1 MRKLAVMVMSFV
13 AAVMLGGA
21 AVLTAVMPA
30 RAADVTSSEAV
41 EAMFETE
48 NTAAFF
54 TSGGKNNVV
63 VTQANDMRV
72 TSATPGTADATH
84 NQTTTI
90 TYKNPI
96 YIGDNSDEVPF
107 FTYSWMDRDND
118 TSKRDFDAMIVTL
131 TDTEDAT
138 NQVSVLIGAWC
149 NAEGWQ
155 NTSSSVYAKGSG
167 QTYLGYHYASA
178 TSKSFGAP
186 VNQGTMTDGAI
197 DKYPGTEWEIYYDND
212 TKRVLINYGWPN
224 YSSRG
229 GVVTNEKGKQLTI
242 VRDLTDT
249 ATSGADSIAYTAGM
263 ETAYLSVTT
272 VRGWFAYNDIGTSTI
287 YSNAFRGG
295 SSSAHTLSDTGAQY
309 MIRSIDG
316 LNFGL
321 TDGTMTDSEP
331 LYFAESFSGSGAAEI
346 PVLNRYT
353 VLGGIEK
360 DKAYTEGLYITVENQ
375 DAESV
380 TVQGLSDGK
389 WTEGCGFA
397 GENGTYTVNYYADSA
412 HETLVA
418 SVTVTLYR
426 PAFDTA
432 EEITAPDAF
441 DGDGSTF
448 GWEIFR
454 VGNTPLYSGVTVS
467 TAAAGSVTY
476 TEDINISDNTEN
488 DVLLQFIA
496 IPNEVGVFD
505 FTSITFKFIDKNNP
519 DNFLTV
525 KLGEGASSNVGSLT
539 AGGNNQDLYGL
550 KYIRQNDEYGEGL
563 YGTGIPQ
570 NLAGQGNGSFQYTA
584 ICLYYDKVDN
594 ALYVSPAHNYKT
606 QAAEEKQLV
615 RNFGDT
621 SLKLNEKGDTVSQ
634 EAWSGFT
641 GKSVTLEITVNT
653 VAEGKT
659 AKYGVLT
666 VDGERLTKRLDTE
679 FLFDGIVGYE
689 YALPTPTYV
698 SGLTGAETNF
708 DSVASGVRVLYNGEE
723 VDVLGGVFTPKNAGE
738 YTVQYAVEEGGTT
751 YMAEFALTVF
761 AQGQAPAVE
770 FDITGG
776 LDEGDV
782 IYLGG
787 GIQGSVSAATALHHD
802 GSACDVTVQI
812 VKGDEVVKTFENG
825 EFSYDFD
832 EVGDYTLVFTAV
844 DKVGR
849 QSVREIPF
857 AVSRTSIEIAD
868 PDDEQTLLDRSDKIA
883 FSEND
888 IVVSDVRIENGAT
901 IATPQKDFASR
912 EVDIS
917 YSYNDGEFTKWT
929 QESDLSALGDYKIK
943 YTVSYTLKGD
953 GETYGSEYVRTV
965 KVVDNTPPVL
975 GEAETPEGN
984 VQADASQS
992 TDSALYYKAL
1002 TGEAISVLQLG
1013 ATDARG
1019 DGPFDLSGEVNV
1031 KFTNAD
1037 GDVTDAVF
1045 TEGKFTFTPD
1055 KAGTYYVTFT
1065 VSDGVLEDT
1074 LVYVFEVKNVW
1085 LNASFESD
1093 TLADAVFGTAYEL
1106 PVPALTDF
1114 NGDAV
1119 TDARITVEIIPESG
1133 TSFTV
1138 ENYTFTPDQTGTFT
1152 VRYTI
1157 VSKGESAVKEFALA
1171 VKDTTAPVIVFDG
1184 EVPKSAEA
1192 GDTVVLPAVKITD
1205 DRDSVLGYRIW
1216 LEFEGERTE
1225 LFDLS
1230 FKAEKVGT
1238 YKIIVETSDTAG
1250 NPAEIS
1256 AEITVTERSESG
1268 GGCSGTLFAG
1278 AGMAGAAVA
1287 MAAALLLKKKKK
1299 ANR

>member
-30 RAADVTSSEAV
+30 RAANVTDIEAV

-48 NTAAFF
+48 NTAAFSTF
-54 TSGGKNNVV
+54 GGRNNVV
-63 VTQANDMRV
+63 VTQENNTPV
-72 TSATPGTADATH
+72 TESSTGAADATH

-107 FTYSWMDRDND
+107 FSYSVYGQDS
-118 TSKRDFDAMIVTL
+118 SKRDFDALIVTL
-131 TDTEDAT
+131 TDAEDET
-138 NQVSVLIGAWC
+138 NQVSVLVGFW
-149 NAEGWQ
+149 NGNQPTNWS
-155 NTSSSVYAKGSG
+155 TVYAKGTG
-167 QTYLGYHYASA
+167 QNYKGYHY
-178 TSKSFGAP
+178 TDDSKSMAGP
-186 VNQGTMTDGAI
+186 IEQGTILEGRVEASVAT
-197 DKYPGTEWEIYYDND
+197 TWSLYYDNE
-212 TKRVLINYGWPN
+212 TKQVLVDGGW
-224 YSSRG
+224 SSYADRNG
-229 GVVTNEKGKQLTI
+229 SYQNDSGVTLTP

-272 VRGWFAYNDIGTSTI
+272 VRGWYAYNDICTSTI

-295 SSSAHTLSDTGAQY
+295 SSAAHTLSDKGARY

-360 DKAYTEGLYITVENQ
+360 DKAYTEGLYITVENKNSKRV
-375 DAESV
+375 D
-380 TVQGLSDGK
+380 VQGLSDGK

-397 GENGTYTVNYYADSA
+397 GENGVYTVNYYEDSA
-412 HETLVA
+412 YKTLVE
-418 SVTVTLYR
+418 SITVTLYR

-432 EEITAPDAF
+432 EEIVAPDVF
-441 DGDGSTF
+441 EGEGSTF

-476 TEDINISDNTEN
+476 RKDINISDNTAN
-488 DVLLQFIA
+488 DVLLEFIA
-496 IPNEVGVFD
+496 IPNEVGVHD
-505 FTSITFKFIDKNNP
+505 FTSITFKFIDKN
-519 DNFLTV
+519 DSENFLTV
-525 KLGEGASSNVGSLT
+525 KLGEGASGNVGSLT
-539 AGGNNQDLYGL
+539 AGGSNQDLYGL

-570 NLAGQGNGSFQYTA
+570 NLAGQGNGSIPYSTISF
-584 ICLYYDKVDN
+584 YYDKEEN
-594 ALYVSPAHNYKT
+594 ALYVSPAYDYTNS
-606 QAAEEKQLV
+606 AAIKQLV
-615 RNFGDT
+615 RDFDDT
-621 SLKLNEKGDTVSQ
+621 TLITNAAGDTVSQ
-634 EAWSGFT
+634 EAWNGFT
-641 GKSVTLEITVNT
+641 GDTVTLEITVNT
-653 VAEGKT
+653 VTEGRT
-659 AKYGVLT
+659 AKYGILT

-689 YALPTPTYV
+689 YALPSPTYV

-723 VDVLGGVFTPKNAGE
+723 VDVLGGVFTPQNAGE
-738 YTVQYAVEEGGTT
+738 YTVQYAVEENGTT

-761 AQGQAPAVE
+761 ARDQAPAVE

-802 GSACDVTVQI
+802 GSACEVTVQI

-868 PDDEQTLLDRSDKIA
+868 PDDEQTLLDRSDKIV
-883 FSEND
+883 FSASD
-888 IVVSDVRIENGAT
+888 IKVNDVRIEDGRT
-901 IATPQKDFASR
+901 ITTPQKDFASIN
-912 EVDIS
+912 VSFS
-917 YSYNDGEFTKWT
+917 YSYKGGAFAGWT
-929 QESDLSALGDYKIK
+929 ESTDMSALGDYKIK

-953 GETYGSEYVRTV
+953 EETYGSEYVRTV
-965 KVVDNTPPVL
+965 KVVDNTAPAL
-975 GEAETPEGN
+975 EEAKTPEGN
-984 VQADASQS
+984 VQADTSQS

-1002 TGEAISVLQLG
+1002 TDEEISVSQLG

-1019 DGPFDLSGEVNV
+1019 DRPFDLSGEVNV

-1093 TLADAVFGTAYEL
+1093 TLADAVFGTAYGL
-1106 PVPALTDF
+1106 PVPVLTDF

-1119 TDARITVEIIPESG
+1119 TDAQITVEIIPESG

-1157 VSKGESAVKEFALA
+1157 SSEGESVEKEFALA

-1299 ANR
+1299 TNR

>member
-30 RAADVTSSEAV
+30 RAADVMGIEAV

-72 TSATPGTADATH
+72 TPATPGAANETH

-118 TSKRDFDAMIVTL
+118 TSKRDFDALIVTL

-212 TKRVLINYGWPN
+212 SKQVLINYGWPN

-249 ATSGADSIAYTAGM
+249 ATSGADSTAYTAGM

-287 YSNAFRGG
+287 YSSAFRSG
-295 SSSAHTLSDTGAQY
+295 SSSAHTLSDKGAQY

-321 TDGTMTDSEP
+321 TDGTMADSEP

-353 VLGGIEK
+353 VLGGIEE
-360 DKAYTEGLYITVENQ
+360 DKAYTEGLYITVKNQ

-412 HETLVA
+412 DETLVA

-432 EEITAPDAF
+432 EEITAPDVF
-441 DGDGSTF
+441 EGDGSSTF

-476 TEDINISDNTEN
+476 KKDIDISDNTAN
-488 DVLLQFIA
+488 DVLLEFIA
-496 IPNEVGVFD
+496 IPNEVGVHD

-519 DNFLTV
+519 TNFLTV
-525 KLGEGASSNVGSLT
+525 IL
-539 AGGNNQDLYGL
+539 AGGSSANLGGLRAGGSNQDLYGL
-550 KYIRQNDEYGEGL
+550 KYIRKNNEYDPS
-563 YGTGIPQ
+563 YGTGISQ
-570 NLAGQGNGSFQYTA
+570 NLAGQGNGSIPYSTISF
-584 ICLYYDKVDN
+584 YYDKKEN
-594 ALYVSPAHNYKT
+594 ALYVSPAYDYTNS
-606 QAAEEKQLV
+606 AAIKQLV
-615 RNFGDT
+615 RDFDDT
-621 SLKLNEKGDTVSQ
+621 TLITNKAGDTVSQ
-634 EAWSGFT
+634 EAWNGFT
-641 GKSVTLEITVNT
+641 GNSVTLEITVNT

-708 DSVASGVRVLYNGEE
+708 SSVASGVRVLYDGEE
-723 VDVLGGVFTPKNAGE
+723 VDVLGGVFTPKKAGE
-738 YTVQYAVEEGGTT
+738 YTVQYAVEEGATT

-761 AQGQAPAVE
+761 AQDQAPAVE

-812 VKGDEVVKTFENG
+812 FKGEAVLHTFENG
-825 EFSYDFD
+825 EFSYNFD

-849 QSVREIPF
+849 ESVRKIPF

-868 PDDEQTLLDRSDKIA
+868 PDDEQTLLDRSDKIV
-883 FSEND
+883 FSASD
-888 IVVSDVRIENGAT
+888 VKVSDVRIENGAT
-901 IATPQKDFASR
+901 IATPQKDFASLD
-912 EVDIS
+912 VSIS
-917 YSYNDGEFTKWT
+917 YSYKDGAFSEWT
-929 QESDLSALGDYKIK
+929 QDSDMSALGDYKIK
-943 YTVSYTLKGD
+943 YTVSYTLESG

-965 KVVDNTPPVL
+965 KVVDNTAPAL
-975 GEAETPEGN
+975 DEAKTPEGS
-984 VQADASQS
+984 VQADTSQS

-1002 TGEAISVLQLG
+1002 KGGEISISQLG

-1019 DGPFDLSGEVNV
+1019 DRPFDLSGEVEV
-1031 KFTNAD
+1031 KLTDAD

-1045 TEGKFTFTPD
+1045 AEGKFTFTPN

-1106 PVPALTDF
+1106 PVPVLTDF
-1114 NGDAV
+1114 NGGAV
-1119 TDARITVEIIPESG
+1119 TDAQITVEIIPESG
-1133 TSFTV
+1133 TPFTV

-1157 VSKGESAVKEFALA
+1157 VSNDESAVKEFALT

-1184 EVPKSAEA
+1184 EVPKTAEA

-1205 DRDSVLGYRIW
+1205 DRDGVLGYRIW

-1230 FKAEKVGT
+1230 FRAEKVGT

>member
-30 RAADVTSSEAV
+30 RAADVMGIEAV

-48 NTAAFF
+48 NTAAFS

-72 TSATPGTADATH
+72 TPATPGTANATH

-118 TSKRDFDAMIVTL
+118 TSKRDFDALIVTL

-212 TKRVLINYGWPN
+212 TKQVLINYGWPN

-287 YSNAFRGG
+287 YSSAFRSG
-295 SSSAHTLSDTGAQY
+295 SSSAHTLSDKGAQY

-321 TDGTMTDSEP
+321 TDGTMADSEP

-353 VLGGIEK
+353 VLGGIEE

-380 TVQGLSDGK
+380 TVQGLTDGK

-412 HETLVA
+412 YETLVA

-432 EEITAPDAF
+432 EEITAPDVF
-441 DGDGSTF
+441 EGDGSSTF

-476 TEDINISDNTEN
+476 KKDIDISDNTAN
-488 DVLLQFIA
+488 DVLLEFIA
-496 IPNEVGVFD
+496 IPNEVGVHD
-505 FTSITFKFIDKNNP
+505 FTSITFKFIDKNDP
-519 DNFLTV
+519 TNFLTV
-525 KLGEGASSNVGSLT
+525 IL
-539 AGGNNQDLYGL
+539 AGGSSANLGGLRAGGSNQDLYGL
-550 KYIRQNDEYGEGL
+550 KYIRKNNEYDPS
-563 YGTGIPQ
+563 YGTGISQ
-570 NLAGQGNGSFQYTA
+570 NLAGQGNGSIPYSTISF
-584 ICLYYDKVDN
+584 YYDKEEN
-594 ALYVSPAHNYKT
+594 ALYVSPAYDYTNS
-606 QAAEEKQLV
+606 AAIKQLV
-615 RNFGDT
+615 RDFDDT
-621 SLKLNEKGDTVSQ
+621 TLVTNAVGDTVSQ
-634 EAWSGFT
+634 EAWNGFT
-641 GKSVTLEITVNT
+641 GDTVTLEITVNT

-698 SGLTGAETNF
+698 SGLTGVETNF
-708 DSVASGVRVLYNGEE
+708 SSVASGVRVLYNGEE

-812 VKGDEVVKTFENG
+812 FKGEAVLQTFENG

-868 PDDEQTLLDRSDKIA
+868 PDDEQTLLDRSDKIV
-883 FSEND
+883 FSASD
-888 IVVSDVRIENGAT
+888 VKVSDVRIENGAT
-901 IATPQKDFASR
+901 IATPQKDFASLD
-912 EVDIS
+912 VSIS
-917 YSYNDGEFTKWT
+917 YSYKDGAFSEWT
-929 QESDLSALGDYKIK
+929 QDSDMSALGDYKIK
-943 YTVSYTLKGD
+943 YTVSYTLESG

-965 KVVDNTPPVL
+965 KVVDNTAPAL
-975 GEAETPEGN
+975 EEAKTAEGS

-1002 TGEAISVLQLG
+1002 KGGEISISQLG

-1019 DGPFDLSGEVNV
+1019 DGPFDLSGEVEV
-1031 KFTNAD
+1031 KLTDAD

-1045 TEGKFTFTPD
+1045 AEGKFTFTPN

-1106 PVPALTDF
+1106 PVPVLTDF
-1114 NGDAV
+1114 NGGAV
-1119 TDARITVEIIPESG
+1119 TDAQITVEIIPESG
-1133 TSFTV
+1133 TPFTV

-1157 VSKGESAVKEFALA
+1157 VSNDESAVKEFALT

-1184 EVPKSAEA
+1184 EVPKTAEA

-1205 DRDSVLGYRIW
+1205 DRDGVLGYRIW

-1230 FKAEKVGT
+1230 FRAEKVGT

>member
-30 RAADVTSSEAV
+30 RAADVTGTEAV

-48 NTAAFF
+48 NTAAFSTF
-54 TSGGKNNVV
+54 GGKNNIV
-63 VTQANDMRV
+63 VTQEDNTPV
-72 TSATPGTADATH
+72 TAASTTH

-107 FTYSWMDRDND
+107 FSYSVYGQDS
-118 TSKRDFDAMIVTL
+118 SKRDFDALIVTL
-131 TDTEDAT
+131 TDAEDET
-138 NQVSVLIGAWC
+138 NQVSVLVGFW
-149 NAEGWQ
+149 NGNQPTNWS
-155 NTSSSVYAKGSG
+155 TVYAKGTG
-167 QTYLGYHYASA
+167 QSYKGYHYTNT
-178 TSKSFGAP
+178 TSKAMAGP
-186 VNQGTMTDGAI
+186 PEQGTILEGRVEGSVAT
-197 DKYPGTEWEIYYDND
+197 TWSLYYDNE
-212 TKRVLINYGWPN
+212 TKRVLVDGGWASYADRN
-224 YSSRG
+224 GSYQNDS
-229 GVVTNEKGKQLTI
+229 GVTLTT

-249 ATSGADSIAYTAGM
+249 TTSGADSVAYTAGM
-263 ETAYLSVTT
+263 ETAYLSITT
-272 VRGWFAYNDIGTSTI
+272 VRGWYAYNDIGKKPSI
-287 YSNAFRGG
+287 YSGAFRGG
-295 SSSAHTLSDTGAQY
+295 SDTGHTLSDKGARY

-321 TDGTMTDSEP
+321 TNETMADSAP
-331 LYFAESFSGSGAAEI
+331 LYFAETFSGRGEAEI

-353 VLGGIEK
+353 VLGGIEE
-360 DKAYTEGLYITVENQ
+360 DKAYTEGLYITVENGNSEQ
-375 DAESV
+375 VE
-380 TVQGLSDGK
+380 VQGLSSDGK
-389 WTEGCGFA
+389 WTDGCGFA
-397 GENGTYTVNYYADSA
+397 GDNGTYTVKYFSDEAKQ
-412 HETLVA
+412 TLVA

-432 EEITAPDAF
+432 EEIVAPNLF
-441 DGDGSTF
+441 EGDGSTF

-476 TEDINISDNTEN
+476 TKDINISNNTEN
-488 DVLLQFIA
+488 DVLLEFIA

-505 FTSITFKFIDKNNP
+505 FTSITFKFIDKSDSSNY
-519 DNFLTV
+519 FTV
-525 KLGEGASSNVGSLT
+525 NLCAGASSNLGSLT

-550 KYIRQNDEYGEGL
+550 KYMSQNDEYGEGP

-570 NLAGQGNGSFQYTA
+570 NLAGQGNGSFQYAT
-584 ICLYYDKVDN
+584 ICLYYDKQEN
-594 ALYVSPAHNYKT
+594 ALYVSPAHNYDT

-621 SLKLNEKGDTVSQ
+621 SLKLNKEGDTVSQ
-634 EAWSGFT
+634 PAWNGFN
-641 GKSVTLEITVNT
+641 GNFVTLEITVNT
-653 VAEGKT
+653 VVEGKT

-689 YALPTPTYV
+689 YALPSPTYV

-723 VDVLGGVFTPKNAGE
+723 VDVLGGVFTPQSEGE
-738 YTVQYAVEEGGTT
+738 YTVQYAVEENGKT

-761 AQGQAPAVE
+761 AQDQAPAVE

-802 GSACDVTVQI
+802 GSACEVTVQI
-812 VKGDEVVKTFENG
+812 FKGEEVLQTFENG

-832 EVGDYTLVFTAV
+832 AVGDYTLVFTAV

-849 QSVREIPF
+849 ESVREIPF

-868 PDDEQTLLDRSDKIA
+868 PDDEQTLLDRSDKIV
-883 FSEND
+883 FSESD
-888 IVVSDVRIENGAT
+888 VKVSDVRIVEGGT
-901 IATPQKDFASR
+901 TVTTPQTDFASL

-917 YSYNDGEFTKWT
+917 YSYNDGAFTEWT
-929 QESDLSALGDYKIK
+929 QDSDLSALGDYKIK
-943 YTVSYTLKGD
+943 YTVSYTLESG
-953 GETYGSEYVRTV
+953 GETYDSEYVRTV
-965 KVVDNTPPVL
+965 KVVDNTAPAL
-975 GEAETPEGN
+975 DEAKTPEGS
-984 VQADASQS
+984 VQADAAQ
-992 TDSALYYKAL
+992 TTESALYYKAL
-1002 TGEAISVLQLG
+1002 TGGEISILQLG

-1019 DGPFDLSGEVNV
+1019 DGPFDLSGEVEV
-1031 KFTNAD
+1031 RFTDAD

-1045 TEGKFTFTPD
+1045 TEGKFTFTPN

-1106 PVPALTDF
+1106 PVPVLTDF
-1114 NGDAV
+1114 NGNAV
-1119 TDARITVEIIPESG
+1119 TDAQITVEIIPESG
-1133 TSFTV
+1133 TPFTV

-1157 VSKGESAVKEFALA
+1157 SSKGESVVKEFALA

-1184 EVPKSAEA
+1184 EVPKTAEA

>member
-30 RAADVTSSEAV
+30 RAADVTGTEAV

-48 NTAAFF
+48 NTAAFSTF
-54 TSGGKNNVV
+54 GGKNNIV
-63 VTQANDMRV
+63 VTQEDNTPV
-72 TSATPGTADATH
+72 TAASPGKADETH

-107 FTYSWMDRDND
+107 FSYSVYGQDS
-118 TSKRDFDAMIVTL
+118 SKRDFDALIVTL
-131 TDTEDAT
+131 TDAEDAT
-138 NQVSVLIGAWC
+138 NQVSVLVGFW
-149 NAEGWQ
+149 NGNQPTNWS
-155 NTSSSVYAKGSG
+155 TVYAKGTG
-167 QTYLGYHYASA
+167 QSYKGYHYTNA
-178 TSKSFGAP
+178 TSKAMAGP
-186 VNQGTMTDGAI
+186 PEQGTILEGRVEGSVAT
-197 DKYPGTEWEIYYDND
+197 TWSLYYDNE
-212 TKRVLINYGWPN
+212 TKQVLVDGGW
-224 YSSRG
+224 SSYADRNG
-229 GVVTNEKGKQLTI
+229 SYQNDSGVTLTP

-249 ATSGADSIAYTAGM
+249 ATSGADSTAYTAGM
-263 ETAYLSVTT
+263 ETAYLSITT
-272 VRGWFAYNDIGTSTI
+272 VRGWYAYNDIGKKPSI
-287 YSNAFRGG
+287 YSGAFRGG
-295 SSSAHTLSDTGAQY
+295 SDTGHTLSDKGARY

-321 TDGTMTDSEP
+321 TNETMADSAP
-331 LYFAESFSGSGAAEI
+331 LYFAETFSGRGEAEI

-353 VLGGIEK
+353 VLGGIEE
-360 DKAYTEGLYITVENQ
+360 DKAYTEGTYITVEN
-375 DAESV
+375 ESSETV
-380 TVQGLSDGK
+380 EVQGLSSDGK
-389 WTEGCGFA
+389 WTDGCGFA
-397 GENGTYTVNYYADSA
+397 GDNGTYTVKYFSDEAKQ
-412 HETLVA
+412 TLVA

-441 DGDGSTF
+441 KGDGSTF
-448 GWEIFR
+448 DWEIFR

-476 TEDINISDNTEN
+476 KKDIDISDNTED
-488 DVLLQFIA
+488 DVLLEFIA
-496 IPNEVGVFD
+496 IPNEVGVHD
-505 FTSITFKFIDKNNP
+505 FTSITFKFIDKNDP
-519 DNFLTV
+519 TNFLTV
-525 KLGEGASSNVGSLT
+525 IL
-539 AGGNNQDLYGL
+539 AGGSSANLGGLRAGGSNQDLYGL
-550 KYIRQNDEYGEGL
+550 KYIRKNNEYDPS
-563 YGTGIPQ
+563 YGTGISQ
-570 NLAGQGNGSFQYTA
+570 NLAGQGNGSIPYSTISF
-584 ICLYYDKVDN
+584 YYDKEEN
-594 ALYVSPAHNYKT
+594 ALYVSPAYDYTNSK
-606 QAAEEKQLV
+606 AIKQLV
-615 RNFGDT
+615 RDFDDT
-621 SLKLNEKGDTVSQ
+621 TLITNAAGDTVSQ
-634 EAWSGFT
+634 AAWNGFN
-641 GKSVTLEITVNT
+641 GNFVTLEITVNT

-666 VDGERLTKRLDTE
+666 VDGERLTKRLDAE

-708 DSVASGVRVLYNGEE
+708 DSVASGVRVLYDGKE
-723 VDVLGGVFTPKNAGE
+723 VDVLGGVFTPQSAGE
-738 YTVQYAVEEGGTT
+738 YTVQYAVEEGGKT

-761 AQGQAPAVE
+761 AQNQAPAVE

-776 LDEGDV
+776 LNEGDV

-802 GSACDVTVQI
+802 GSACEVTVQI
-812 VKGDEVVKTFENG
+812 FKGDEVLQTFENG
-825 EFSYDFD
+825 EFSYDFN

-849 QSVREIPF
+849 ESVREIPF

-868 PDDEQTLLDRSDKIA
+868 PDDEQTLLDRSDKIV
-883 FSEND
+883 FSASD
-888 IVVSDVRIENGAT
+888 VKVSDVRIEDGRT
-901 IATPQKDFASR
+901 ITTPQKDFASID
-912 EVDIS
+912 VSIS
-917 YSYNDGEFTKWT
+917 YSYNSGSFAKWT
-929 QESDLSALGDYKIK
+929 ESTDMSALGDYKIK

-953 GETYGSEYVRTV
+953 GETYRSEYVRTV

-975 GEAETPEGN
+975 EEAEPPEGN
-984 VQADASQS
+984 VQADAAQ
-992 TDSALYYKAL
+992 TTESALYYKAL
-1002 TGEAISVLQLG
+1002 TGEKISVLQLG

-1019 DGPFDLSGEVNV
+1019 GGPFDLSGEVKV
-1031 KFTNAD
+1031 RFTDAD
-1037 GDVTDAVF
+1037 GVVTDAAF
-1045 TEGKFTFTPD
+1045 TEGKFTFTPN

-1065 VSDGVLEDT
+1065 VSDGVLKDT

-1106 PVPALTDF
+1106 PVPVLTDF
-1114 NGDAV
+1114 NGGAV
-1119 TDARITVEIIPESG
+1119 TGAQITVEIIPESG
-1133 TSFTV
+1133 TPFTV

-1157 VSKGESAVKEFALA
+1157 TGGGESVVKEFALT

-1184 EVPKSAEA
+1184 EVPKTAEA

>member
-13 AAVMLGGA
+13 AAIMLGGA

-30 RAADVTSSEAV
+30 RAAGVTDSEAV

-48 NTAAFF
+48 NTAAFSTF
-54 TSGGKNNVV
+54 GGKNNIV
-63 VTQANDMRV
+63 VTQEDNTPV
-72 TSATPGTADATH
+72 TAASLGKADETH

-107 FTYSWMDRDND
+107 FSYSVYGQDS
-118 TSKRDFDAMIVTL
+118 SKRDFDAMIVTL
-131 TDTEDAT
+131 TDAEDAT
-138 NQVSVLIGAWC
+138 NQVSVLVGFW
-149 NAEGWQ
+149 NGNQPTNWS
-155 NTSSSVYAKGSG
+155 TVYAKGTG
-167 QTYLGYHYASA
+167 QNYKGYHY
-178 TSKSFGAP
+178 TDDSKSMAGP
-186 VNQGTMTDGAI
+186 IEQGTILEGRVEASVAT
-197 DKYPGTEWEIYYDND
+197 TWSLYYDNE
-212 TKRVLINYGWPN
+212 TKRVLVDGGW
-224 YSSRG
+224 SSYADRNG
-229 GVVTNEKGKQLTI
+229 SYQNDSGVTLTT

-272 VRGWFAYNDIGTSTI
+272 VRGWYAYNGIGTSNI
-287 YSNAFRGG
+287 YSGPFRGG
-295 SSSAHTLSDTGAQY
+295 SPSAHTLSDKGARY

-321 TDGTMTDSEP
+321 TNGTMADSEP

-353 VLGGIEK
+353 VLGGIEE
-360 DKAYTEGLYITVENQ
+360 DKAYTEGTYITVANKSSETV
-375 DAESV
+375 E
-380 TVQGLSDGK
+380 VQGLSSDGK
-389 WTEGCGFA
+389 WTEGCGFV
-397 GENGTYTVNYYADSA
+397 GGNGVYTVNYYADSA
-412 HETLVA
+412 YKTLVE
-418 SVTVTLYR
+418 SITVTLYR

-505 FTSITFKFIDKNNP
+505 FTSITFKFIDKN
-519 DNFLTV
+519 DSENFLTV

-634 EAWSGFT
+634 EAWNGFT
-641 GKSVTLEITVNT
+641 GNFVTLEITVNT

-738 YTVQYAVEEGGTT
+738 YTVQYAVEEDGTT

-761 AQGQAPAVE
+761 AQDQAPAVE

-812 VKGDEVVKTFENG
+812 FKGEAVLQTFENG

-868 PDDEQTLLDRSDKIA
+868 PDDEQTLLDRSDKIV
-883 FSEND
+883 FSASD
-888 IVVSDVRIENGAT
+888 VKVSDVRIEKGAT
-901 IATPQKDFASR
+901 IATPQTDFASIK
-912 EVDIS
+912 VSIS
-917 YSYNDGEFTKWT
+917 YSYKGGEFSDWT
-929 QESDLSALGDYKIK
+929 QDSDMSALGDYKIK

-953 GETYGSEYVRTV
+953 GEAYGSEYVRTV
-965 KVVDNTPPVL
+965 KVVDNTAPAL
-975 GEAETPEGN
+975 EEAKTPEGN
-984 VQADASQS
+984 VQADAAQ
-992 TDSALYYKAL
+992 TTESALYYKAL
-1002 TGEAISVLQLG
+1002 TGEKISVLQLG

-1019 DGPFDLSGEVNV
+1019 DDPFDLSGEVNV

-1106 PVPALTDF
+1106 PVPVLTDF

-1157 VSKGESAVKEFALA
+1157 SSEGESVVKEFTLT

-1184 EVPKSAEA
+1184 EVPKTAEA

>member
-30 RAADVTSSEAV
+30 RAADVMGIEAV

-48 NTAAFF
+48 NTAAFS

-72 TSATPGTADATH
+72 TPATPGAANETH

-96 YIGDNSDEVPF
+96 YIGDNSDEVPV

-118 TSKRDFDAMIVTL
+118 TSKRDFDALIVTL

-212 TKRVLINYGWPN
+212 SKQVLINYGWPN

-287 YSNAFRGG
+287 YSSAFRSG

-321 TDGTMTDSEP
+321 TDGTMADSEP

-353 VLGGIEK
+353 VLGGIEE
-360 DKAYTEGLYITVENQ
+360 DKAYTEGLYIKVENQ

-412 HETLVA
+412 YETLVA

-432 EEITAPDAF
+432 EEITAPDVF
-441 DGDGSTF
+441 EGEGSTF

-476 TEDINISDNTEN
+476 KKDIDISDNTAN
-488 DVLLQFIA
+488 DVLLEFIA
-496 IPNEVGVFD
+496 IPNEVGVHD
-505 FTSITFKFIDKNNP
+505 FTSITFKFIDKNDP
-519 DNFLTV
+519 TNFLTV
-525 KLGEGASSNVGSLT
+525 IL
-539 AGGNNQDLYGL
+539 AGGSSANLGGLRAGGSNQDLYGL
-550 KYIRQNDEYGEGL
+550 KYIRKNNEYDPS
-563 YGTGIPQ
+563 YGTGISQ
-570 NLAGQGNGSFQYTA
+570 NLAGQGNGSIPYSTISF
-584 ICLYYDKVDN
+584 YYDKKEN
-594 ALYVSPAHNYKT
+594 ALYVSPAYDYTNS
-606 QAAEEKQLV
+606 AAIKQLV
-615 RNFGDT
+615 RDFDDT
-621 SLKLNEKGDTVSQ
+621 TLITNKEGDTVSQ
-634 EAWSGFT
+634 EAWNGFT
-641 GKSVTLEITVNT
+641 GNSVTLEITVNT

-708 DSVASGVRVLYNGEE
+708 SSVASGVRVLYNGEE

-751 YMAEFALTVF
+751 YMAEFTLTVF
-761 AQGQAPAVE
+761 AQDQAPAVE

-812 VKGDEVVKTFENG
+812 FKGEAVLQTFENG

-857 AVSRTSIEIAD
+857 AVSRTSIEIAE
-868 PDDEQTLLDRSDKIA
+868 PDDEQTLLDRSDKIV
-883 FSEND
+883 FSASD
-888 IVVSDVRIENGAT
+888 VKVSDVRIENGAT
-901 IATPQKDFASR
+901 IATPQKDFASLD
-912 EVDIS
+912 VSIS
-917 YSYNDGEFTKWT
+917 YSYKDGAFSKWT
-929 QESDLSALGDYKIK
+929 QDSDMSALGDYKIK
-943 YTVSYTLKGD
+943 YTVSYTLESG

-965 KVVDNTPPVL
+965 KVVDNTAPAL
-975 GEAETPEGN
+975 DEAKTPEGK
-984 VQADASQS
+984 VQADTSQS

-1002 TGEAISVLQLG
+1002 KGGEISISQLG

-1019 DGPFDLSGEVNV
+1019 DRPFDLSGEVEV
-1031 KFTNAD
+1031 KLTDAD

-1045 TEGKFTFTPD
+1045 AEGKFTFTPN

-1106 PVPALTDF
+1106 PVPVLTDF
-1114 NGDAV
+1114 NGGAV
-1119 TDARITVEIIPESG
+1119 TDAQITVEIIPESG
-1133 TSFTV
+1133 TPFTV

-1157 VSKGESAVKEFALA
+1157 VSNDESAVKEFALT

-1184 EVPKSAEA
+1184 EVPKTAEA

-1205 DRDSVLGYRIW
+1205 DRDGVLGYRIW

-1230 FKAEKVGT
+1230 FRAEKVGT

>member
-30 RAADVTSSEAV
+30 RAADVMGIEAV

-48 NTAAFF
+48 NTAAFS

-72 TSATPGTADATH
+72 TPATPGAANETH

-96 YIGDNSDEVPF
+96 YIGDNSDEVPV

-118 TSKRDFDAMIVTL
+118 TSKRDFDALIVTL

-212 TKRVLINYGWPN
+212 SKQVLINYGWPN

-287 YSNAFRGG
+287 YSSAFRSG
-295 SSSAHTLSDTGAQY
+295 SSSAHTLSDKGAQY

-321 TDGTMTDSEP
+321 TDGTMADSEP

-353 VLGGIEK
+353 VLGGIEE
-360 DKAYTEGLYITVENQ
+360 DKAYTEGLYIKVENQ

-412 HETLVA
+412 YETLVA

-432 EEITAPDAF
+432 EEITAPDVF
-441 DGDGSTF
+441 EGEGSTF

-476 TEDINISDNTEN
+476 KKDIDISDNTAN
-488 DVLLQFIA
+488 DVLLEFIA
-496 IPNEVGVFD
+496 IPNEVGVHD
-505 FTSITFKFIDKNNP
+505 FTSITFKFIDKNDP
-519 DNFLTV
+519 TNFLTV
-525 KLGEGASSNVGSLT
+525 IL
-539 AGGNNQDLYGL
+539 AGGSSANLGGLRAGGSNQDLYGL
-550 KYIRQNDEYGEGL
+550 KYIRKNNEYDPS
-563 YGTGIPQ
+563 YGTGISQ
-570 NLAGQGNGSFQYTA
+570 NLAGQGNGSIPYSTISF
-584 ICLYYDKVDN
+584 YYDKKEN
-594 ALYVSPAHNYKT
+594 ALYVSPAYDYTNS
-606 QAAEEKQLV
+606 AAIKQLV
-615 RNFGDT
+615 RDFDDT
-621 SLKLNEKGDTVSQ
+621 TLITNKEGDTVSQ
-634 EAWSGFT
+634 EAWNGFT
-641 GKSVTLEITVNT
+641 GNSVTLEITVNT

-708 DSVASGVRVLYNGEE
+708 SSVASGVRVLYNGEE

-751 YMAEFALTVF
+751 YMAEFTLTVF
-761 AQGQAPAVE
+761 AQDQAPAVE

-812 VKGDEVVKTFENG
+812 FKGEAVLQTFENG

-857 AVSRTSIEIAD
+857 AVSRTSIEIAE
-868 PDDEQTLLDRSDKIA
+868 PDDEQTLLDRSDKIV
-883 FSEND
+883 FSASD
-888 IVVSDVRIENGAT
+888 VKVSDVRIENGAT
-901 IATPQKDFASR
+901 IATPQKDFASLD
-912 EVDIS
+912 VSIS
-917 YSYNDGEFTKWT
+917 YSYKDGAFSKWT
-929 QESDLSALGDYKIK
+929 QDSDMSALGDYKIK
-943 YTVSYTLKGD
+943 YTVSYTLESG

-965 KVVDNTPPVL
+965 KVVDNTAPAL
-975 GEAETPEGN
+975 DEAKTPEGK
-984 VQADASQS
+984 VQADTSQS

-1002 TGEAISVLQLG
+1002 KGGEISISQLG

-1019 DGPFDLSGEVNV
+1019 DRPFDLSGEVEV
-1031 KFTNAD
+1031 KLTDAD

-1045 TEGKFTFTPD
+1045 AEGKFTFTPN

-1106 PVPALTDF
+1106 PVPVLTDF
-1114 NGDAV
+1114 NGGAV
-1119 TDARITVEIIPESG
+1119 TDAQITVEIIPESG
-1133 TSFTV
+1133 TPFTV

-1157 VSKGESAVKEFALA
+1157 VSNDESAVKEFALT

-1184 EVPKSAEA
+1184 EVPKTAEA

-1205 DRDSVLGYRIW
+1205 DRDGVLGYRIW

-1230 FKAEKVGT
+1230 FRAEKVGT

>member
-1 MRKLAVMVMSFV
+1 
-13 AAVMLGGA
+13 
-21 AVLTAVMPA
+21 
-30 RAADVTSSEAV
+30 
-41 EAMFETE
+41 
-48 NTAAFF
+48 
-54 TSGGKNNVV
+54 
-63 VTQANDMRV
+63 
-72 TSATPGTADATH
+72 
-84 NQTTTI
+84 
-90 TYKNPI
+90 
-96 YIGDNSDEVPF
+96 
-107 FTYSWMDRDND
+107 
-118 TSKRDFDAMIVTL
+118 
-131 TDTEDAT
+131 
-138 NQVSVLIGAWC
+138 
-149 NAEGWQ
+149 
-155 NTSSSVYAKGSG
+155 
-167 QTYLGYHYASA
+167 
-178 TSKSFGAP
+178 
-186 VNQGTMTDGAI
+186 
-197 DKYPGTEWEIYYDND
+197 
-212 TKRVLINYGWPN
+212 
-224 YSSRG
+224 
-229 GVVTNEKGKQLTI
+229 
-242 VRDLTDT
+242 
-249 ATSGADSIAYTAGM
+249 
-263 ETAYLSVTT
+263 
-272 VRGWFAYNDIGTSTI
+272 
-287 YSNAFRGG
+287 
-295 SSSAHTLSDTGAQY
+295 

-321 TDGTMTDSEP
+321 TNGTMADSETV
-331 LYFAESFSGSGAAEI
+331 YFAGSFSGSGAAEI

-353 VLGGIEK
+353 VLGGIEE
-360 DKAYTEGLYITVENQ
+360 DKAYTEGTYITVENENSKQ
-375 DAESV
+375 VE
-380 TVQGLSDGK
+380 VQGLSDGK

-397 GENGTYTVNYYADSA
+397 GGNGVYTVNYYADSA
-412 HETLVA
+412 HETLVE
-418 SVTVTLYR
+418 SITVTLYR

-432 EEITAPDAF
+432 EEIAAPNVF
-441 DGDGSTF
+441 EGDGSTF

-467 TAAAGSVTY
+467 TTTAGSVTY
-476 TEDINISDNTEN
+476 KKDIDISDNTEN

-525 KLGEGASSNVGSLT
+525 KLGEGAASNVGSLT

-584 ICLYYDKVDN
+584 ICLYYDKEDN

-634 EAWSGFT
+634 EAWNGFT
-641 GKSVTLEITVNT
+641 GNSVTLEITVNT
-653 VAEGKT
+653 VVEGKT

-666 VDGERLTKRLDTE
+666 VDGERLTKRLDAE

-689 YALPTPTYV
+689 YALPSPTYV

-708 DSVASGVRVLYNGEE
+708 SSVASGVRVLYEGKE
-723 VDVLGGVFTPKNAGE
+723 VDVLGGVFTPRKAGE
-738 YTVQYAVEEGGTT
+738 YTVQYAVEEGGKT

-761 AQGQAPAVE
+761 AQAQAPAVE

-787 GIQGSVSAATALHHD
+787 GIQGSVSASTALHHD
-802 GSACDVTVQI
+802 GSACEVTVQI
-812 VKGDEVVKTFENG
+812 FKGEEVLQTFENG

-832 EVGDYTLVFTAV
+832 AVGDYTLVFTAV

-849 QSVREIPF
+849 ESVRKIPF

-868 PDDEQTLLDRSDKIA
+868 PDDEQTLLDRSDKIV
-883 FSEND
+883 FSASD
-888 IVVSDVRIENGAT
+888 VKVSDVRIEGGT
-901 IATPQKDFASR
+901 TVTTPQKDFASID
-912 EVDIS
+912 VSIS
-917 YSYNDGEFTKWT
+917 YSYNDGEFTEWT
-929 QESDLSALGDYKIK
+929 QESDMSALGDYKIK

-965 KVVDNTPPVL
+965 KVVDNTAPAL
-975 GEAETPEGN
+975 GEAKTPEGN

-1002 TGEAISVLQLG
+1002 KGGEISISQLD

-1019 DGPFDLSGEVNV
+1019 DGPFDLSEDVEVR
-1031 KFTNAD
+1031 FTDAD
-1037 GDVTDAVF
+1037 GVVTDAVF
-1045 TEGKFTFTPD
+1045 AEGKFTFTPD

-1074 LVYVFEVKNVW
+1074 LVYVFEVKDVW

-1106 PVPALTDF
+1106 PVPVLTDF
-1114 NGDAV
+1114 NGNAV

-1157 VSKGESAVKEFALA
+1157 VSNGESAVKEFALA

-1184 EVPKSAEA
+1184 EVPKTAEA

-1250 NPAEIS
+1250 NPAQIS
-1256 AEITVTERSESG
+1256 AEITVTERSGSAG